1 MTVPVNGKPTALDIT
16 NAVRTACEQLLPPI
30 SETMLDLL
38 SRVEP
43 KYQERVRNSIILAGG
58 GSRIVGLGQHLQ
70 EALVQVGHGKVRIVE
85 DPVFAGSNGGLALA
99 IDAADSDWEQLT
111 V

>member
-1 MTVPVNGKPTALDIT
+1 
-16 NAVRTACEQLLPPI
+16 
-30 SETMLDLL
+30 MLDLL

-43 KYQERVRNSIILAGG
+43 EYQERVRNSIILAGG

-85 DPVFAGSNGGLALA
+85 DPVFAGSNGGLAFA